1 METTST
7 KNIEFQ
13 DLSKSERVFIDRIR
27 GLSIIRVVLVH
38 LGLSWFYT
46 PYSQFVHNLLPLLF
60 FVSGAV
66 SFYSLSRSNGFGLY
80 LIKRLL
86 SIVGPFYVI
95 ALSAMVVFWIYN
107 NQAPSF
113 NIKEIVR
120 WLTIIP
126 ESSDTPFPM
135 GQIWFIHAMVIIVLV
150 TVPFL
155 VMARN
160 SSVPLLFLIIFSIV
174 LSVFH
179 QSIGVSN
186 NFSILG
192 HNFYQGLVNVGFF
205 VFGALYYKRLE
216 LFDFKFLLGLL
227 IVSMTVALTNVFW
240 LNVDV
245 NMANHTYA
253 PDTYYLSGSY
263 AAILS
268 VLLLKRLINK
278 ILDDW
283 SLADRVVL
291 FFSKHAYS
299 VFIVHSFSIYFLET
313 KFGLVNVIDDLVL
326 AAVKIFS
333 VFMISAAISVPVTWA
348 TNWVTGK
355 AKGRIQSIISQDSKR
370 SDQLTSAKP
379 LD

>member
-1 METTST
+1 METTSI

-38 LGLSWFYT
+38 LGLSWIYT

-107 NQAPSF
+107 YQFPTF

-135 GQIWFIHAMVIIVLV
+135 GQIWFVHAMVIIVLI

-155 VMARN
+155 VMAR
-160 SSVPLLFLIIFSIV
+160 SSSLPLLFLIVLSIV

-179 QSIGVSN
+179 QAIGVSN

-216 LFDFKFLLGLL
+216 FFDFKCLFGLL
-227 IVSMTVALTNVFW
+227 IVSITVALTNVFW

-263 AAILS
+263 SAIIF

-278 ILDDW
+278 ILDNW
-283 SLADRVVL
+283 SLADSVVL

-313 KFGLVNVIDDLVL
+313 KFGLVNVIDNPAL
-326 AAVKIFS
+326 AAVKVAS
-333 VFMISAAISVPVTWA
+333 VFIISAAISVPVTWV

-355 AKGRIQSIISQDSKR
+355 AKEKIQSFFSQDLKGCDRLQSTR
-370 SDQLTSAKP
+370 P